1 MTTHGAAMRVLIADD
16 SAILRQRMATQLAQ
30 DPGVAVVAEAGDT
43 QETLAMIEA
52 ERPDAVVLDL
62 SMPGGGGIAV
72 LEALRGRRSPP
83 AVVVLTNHVLE
94 EYRERC
100 LGLGASA
107 FLDKS
112 ADAVSVIQALRDV
125 VRPPAGPPTAPMAEP
140 PMAEP
145 PVASAGSGETVEML
159 PVPIAI
165 LDGAATILVANRAWQ
180 EFMGSWSAGLS
191 FAPGANYLADLQAAA
206 ARFGAGFAPLER
218 QVRDALGGRCD
229 AFSVIIPCPPGGALP
244 WMRVDGRRT
253 GANGTTRLLLLKK
266 VVSEEGRV
274 RDQVRATGL
283 IHESLAEHVPDIL
296 FRYRLWPDQAFEY
309 VSPAV
314 TRITGYTP
322 EDVHADPAIL
332 DAVVHPDDQAIV
344 EEARREAHALRKPL
358 EVRLFRKDGEMV
370 WLDVRIS
377 YVRDAERRV
386 VAAEGVARDVTERK
400 RMEDSLRRKEAE
412 VSLLL
417 ERSPDPVAVL
427 AGDGTLISVNRAT
440 EEIVGAARERLIGRR
455 IQELPGWAAGTDD
468 VLARVLSVATTGQP
482 ADQEELQFT
491 RRDGRQV
498 VLDVRALPIE
508 IEGQLRVVT
517 VSRDMTVRKNAER
530 VMRLQSAAL
539 DAAANGVVIT
549 DREGRIEWVN
559 PAFSRLTGYGA
570 AEAMGRTPR
579 FLKSGHQDDAFYTEM
594 WNTITAGR
602 TWRGEL
608 VNRRKDGTL
617 YPEEMHLT
625 PVRDSTGAITHF
637 IGIKEDVSERNAALA
652 SLRYSEGRFR
662 AVADSAS
669 DAIIVA
675 DGEGRIVY
683 WNRAAVESFGY
694 DVRALHE
701 LRFTDLIPEATSVV
715 EFAQTAHTGEVPSSG
730 PVLEVMAYRRDGSA
744 FPVELTVSRSW
755 KQDDRRFFSAVVRD
769 LTERRQAE
777 AALRESEARF
787 RGTFEQAAV
796 GIAHLDMEGRYLRA
810 NQRLADMLGYSVD
823 ELLTMRFQD
832 VTAPDDL
839 ADSVALRDELAAGKR
854 DMARLEKRY
863 LRKDGRQL
871 WAMLTVSAARDAT
884 GVVRHLITVVE
895 DVTAQQQ
902 LREQLH
908 QAQKMEAVG
917 RLAGG
922 VAHDFNNLLTIIR
935 GEAELALEDVR
946 EATPLRESLVEIK
959 KASDRAAILTGRLLA
974 FSRKQIVEKRVLGLN
989 ALVADAETMLRR
1001 LLEASIRIELDLQA
1015 EHDLVDADPSQ
1026 LEQVLVNL
1034 VVNARDAM
1042 PHGGTLTVMTRT
1054 VQLDEEYVAAHP
1066 GASAGPHVLLAVSDT
1081 GIGMDDDVKRHLFE
1095 PFFTTKPRGQGTGL
1109 GLATCFGIVK
1119 QSGGYVGVYSEP
1131 DIGTTMNVFLPRASG
1146 TPAVEAEPAPRA
1158 GPAGHETVLIVEDEE
1173 PVRRIARRLLTQ
1185 HGYSVLEAKSAEDG
1199 LALLE
1204 TVSEPVHLLLS
1215 DVVLP
1220 GLGGRELA
1228 ARAQQLRPD
1237 LRVLFMTGYTDDA
1250 HLRRLLEDQ
1259 RVAVIHKPFH
1269 RDTLLEK
1276 VRQVLNQADAHAGLQ
1291 A

>member
-1 MTTHGAAMRVLIADD
+1 MTTDGDTMRILIADD

-30 DPGVAVVAEAGDT
+30 DPGTTVVAEAGNT
-43 QETLAMIEA
+43 QETLALIDA

-72 LEALRGRRSPP
+72 LEALRGRSSAP

-100 LGLGASA
+100 LGLGAAA

-112 ADAVSVIQALRDV
+112 ADAAGVIQALRDLAH
-125 VRPPAGPPTAPMAEP
+125 PAGPV
-140 PMAEP
+140 
-145 PVASAGSGETVEML
+145 VAAAAIPAAADETVEML

-165 LDGAATILVANRAWQ
+165 LDGEATILVANRAWQ
-180 EFMGSWSAGLS
+180 EFMGAWSAGPT
-191 FAPGANYLADLQAAA
+191 FAAGANYLADLQGAG
-206 ARFGAGFAPLER
+206 ARFGVGFEPLER
-218 QVRDALGGRCD
+218 QVRDALAGHCD
-229 AFSVIIPCPPGGALP
+229 TFSVTVPCPLGGPLP

-266 VVSEEGRV
+266 QVSEDGRV
-274 RDQVRATGL
+274 RDQVRATRL

-296 FRYRLWPDQAFEY
+296 FRYRLWPDEAFEY

-314 TRITGYTP
+314 SRITGYTP

-332 DAVVHPDDQAIV
+332 DAVVHPDDQPIV
-344 EEARREAHALRKPL
+344 EEARREMQALRKPL
-358 EVRLFRKDGEMV
+358 EVRLIRKDGEV
-370 WLDVRIS
+370 IWLDVRIS
-377 YVRDAERRV
+377 YVRNAERRV
-386 VAAEGVARDVTERK
+386 VAVEGIARDVTERK
-400 RMEDSLRRKEAE
+400 RMEESLRRKEAE
-412 VSLLL
+412 LRILL

-427 AGDGTLISVNRAT
+427 AADGTVISVNRAS
-440 EEIVGAARERLIGRR
+440 EDLVGASRDRLIGRR
-455 IQELPGWAAGTDD
+455 VQELPGWAAGTETT
-468 VLARVLSVATTGQP
+468 LARILSVAATGQP
-482 ADQEELQFT
+482 AEPEEIQFA
-491 RRDGRQV
+491 RRDGRHV
-498 VLDVRALPIE
+498 VLDVRALPLE
-508 IEGQLRVVT
+508 VGGLLRVVT
-517 VSRDMTVRKNAER
+517 VSRDMTARRSAER

-549 DREGRIEWVN
+549 DREGIIEWVN
-559 PAFSRLTGYGA
+559 PAFTRLTGYGA
-570 AEAMGRTPR
+570 AEAVGRSPR
-579 FLKSGHQDDAFYTEM
+579 FLRSGHQDAEFYAEL
-594 WNTITAGR
+594 WSTITGGR

-617 YPEEMHLT
+617 YPEEMHIT
-625 PVRDSTGAITHF
+625 PVCDPVGAITHF
-637 IGIKEDVSERNAALA
+637 IAIKEDVSERNAALA

-675 DGEGRIVY
+675 DDDGRIVY

-694 DVRALHE
+694 DARALHE
-701 LRFTDLIPEATSVV
+701 LRITDLIPEATSVV

-755 KQDDRRFFSAVVRD
+755 KQDDRGFFSAVVRD
-769 LTERRQAE
+769 VSERRQAE

-810 NQRLADMLGYSVD
+810 NRRLADMLGYSVD

-832 VTAPDDL
+832 VTAPEDV
-839 ADSVALRDELAAGKR
+839 ANSVALRDELVAGTR
-854 DMARLEKRY
+854 DTARLEKRY
-863 LRKDGRQL
+863 VRKDGRRV
-871 WAMLTVSAARDAT
+871 WVMLTVSAARDAT
-884 GVVRHLITVVE
+884 GVVRHLISVVE
-895 DVTAQQQ
+895 DVTEQQL

-935 GEAELALEDVR
+935 GEAELALEDVP
-946 EATPLRESLVEIK
+946 ELTPLRESLVEIK
-959 KASDRAAILTGRLLA
+959 KASDRAAVLTGRLLA

-989 ALVADAETMLRR
+989 ALVADAEKMLRR
-1001 LLEASIRIELDLQA
+1001 LLEASIRIELDLDA
-1015 EHDLVDADPSQ
+1015 EADLVDADPSQ

-1042 PHGGTLTVMTRT
+1042 PDGGTLSVMTRS
-1054 VQLDEEYVAAHP
+1054 VQLDEEFVASHQ
-1066 GASAGPHVLLAVSDT
+1066 GASVGPHVLLAVSDT
-1081 GIGMDDDVKRHLFE
+1081 GIGMDDEVKRHLFE

-1119 QSGGYVGVYSEP
+1119 QSGGYLNAYSEP
-1131 DIGTTMNVFLPRASG
+1131 GIGTTMKVYLPRASG
-1146 TPAVEAEPAPRA
+1146 TPADEAEPAPGA
-1158 GPAGHETVLIVEDEE
+1158 GLRGHETVLVVEDEE
-1173 PVRRIARRLLTQ
+1173 AVRRIARRLLTQ
-1185 HGYSVLEAKSAEDG
+1185 HGYTVLEAKSAEDG
-1199 LALLE
+1199 LELLE
-1204 TVSEPVHLLLS
+1204 TIAEPVHLLLS

-1220 GLGGRELA
+1220 GIGGREFASLA
-1228 ARAQQLRPD
+1228 QHLRPD

-1276 VRQVLNQADAHAGLQ
+1276 VRQVLSQADANAGLQ